1 MLPKTFLLAFALAL
15 SMPAFAQTAQSTP
28 TMQPAQPPDGA
39 DCKAQETVLEREMD
53 LARARGQML
62 RRRQLGE
69 TLEALRARCK
79 TTAPAQS
86 REARI
91 EKLEQEI
98 RALRSELDRAEEQLR
113 SLRNQPG

>member
-1 MLPKTFLLAFALAL
+1 MSPKTFLLAFALTLA
-15 SMPAFAQTAQSTP
+15 MPAFAQTAPSTP
-28 TMQPAQPPDGA
+28 TMQPAEPSDGA
-39 DCKAQETVLEREMD
+39 DCKAQEAALERDMD

-62 RRRQLGE
+62 RRHQLGE
-69 TLEALRARCK
+69 ALEALQVRCK

-86 REARI
+86 RAAHI